1 MPVLS
6 RVLRAALLA
15 AIAIVIVPVGAA
27 RAAAPVVVIAAPA
40 TATTGQPV
48 AFDGDGTM
56 DPDGQLM
63 SFAWAI
69 DGQALDVETPWLS
82 VAFAHPG
89 THVVTLTATDSAGAS
104 ATASHT
110 IAVTGA
116 DRLPSSLKPLGSSLL
131 PGVTNAPELVVR
143 VPRIRIAK
151 RRLRVVLSCRGA
163 DRCTGTLRI
172 VALKGRHRTPYLLT
186 QRRFDIAS
194 GRPRVVHAPLGP
206 KGRRRLG
213 RLTSV
218 RATVYRGKVR
228 TASIWG
234 TMAYRVRVAR

>member
-1 MPVLS
+1 LAGLS
-6 RVLRAALLA
+6 RLLRAALLA
-15 AIAIVIVPVGAA
+15 ALAIVIAPVGAA
-27 RAAAPVVVIAAPA
+27 HAAAPVVVIAAPA
-40 TATTGQPV
+40 AATTGQPV
-48 AFDGDGTM
+48 AFDGEGTT

-63 SFAWAI
+63 EYSWAI
-69 DGQALDVETPWLS
+69 DGQVLDVEHPWLS

-89 THVVTLTATDSAGAS
+89 THVVALTATDSTGAS
-104 ATASHT
+104 ATALHAIT
-110 IAVTGA
+110 VTGV
-116 DRLPSSLKPLGSSLL
+116 DRRPSSLKPLGASLV
-131 PGVTNAPELVVR
+131 PGITSAPELVVR
-143 VPRIRIAK
+143 VPKVRLAK
-151 RRLRVVLSCRGA
+151 HRLRVVLSCRGA
-163 DRCTGTLRI
+163 ERCTGTLRI

-213 RLTSV
+213 RVTAV